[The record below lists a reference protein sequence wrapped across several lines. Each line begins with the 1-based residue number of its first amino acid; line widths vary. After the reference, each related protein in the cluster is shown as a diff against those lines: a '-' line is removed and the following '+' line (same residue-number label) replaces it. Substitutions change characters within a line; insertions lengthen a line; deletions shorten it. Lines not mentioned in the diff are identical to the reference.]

1 MEEMWEVMRKVEK
14 KNKGLLCKFSIYL
27 HTESGDIPLAVGT
40 YDVLAHVFVP
50 SMFQRE
56 VVEVIEHQTHT
67 TIIIK

>member
-1 MEEMWEVMRKVEK
+1 MKELWEKMRAIEK
-14 KNKGLLCKFSIYL
+14 KNKGLLCEFSIYL
-27 HTESGDIPLAVGT
+27 HTENEDIPLAVGT
-40 YDVLAHVFVP
+40 YDELAHVFVP